1 MRGRGLFQGQV
12 QIRVWAEQLAPE
24 MRCARARSP
33 AGEGELADLDA
44 EVAG

>member
-1 MRGRGLFQGQV
+1 MRGRGLFQGQA
-12 QIRVWAEQLAPE
+12 QIRVWAAQLVPE
-24 MRCARARSP
+24 IRGARARPP